1 MKTATNELELGP
13 DATISLSG
21 SVPLSPSQRKQL
33 LDMLIDNVT
42 VFAEH
47 PSRTPT
53 TTLARHRIDTGSERP
68 VHVPPYRV
76 GPADQQEI
84 DRQVQEML
92 ASGVIRR
99 PNLLI
104 PRLFCSSGRPMAH
117 GGSVWISAS

>member
-1 MKTATNELELGP
+1 LIQLVAMSTPIHGVVHPDRQLLLISGWEDGEDEMELDSSQPPAIAMKTATNELELGP

-53 TTLARHRIDTGSERP
+53 TTLARHRNR
-68 VHVPPYRV
+68 H
-76 GPADQQEI
+76 
-84 DRQVQEML
+84 
-92 ASGVIRR
+92 
-99 PNLLI
+99 
-104 PRLFCSSGRPMAH
+104 RL
-117 GGSVWISAS
+117 